1 MDTWKVIKTPMK
13 HIILALIAL
22 VALSG
27 LLPAVVAEPAAPVLK
42 DKVKATPEPAE
53 NSVLTT
59 ASQAAFLND
68 SWAPGQFEAPLAD
81 QAMGVL
87 KNMTR
92 NNTTLNN
99 STFAILD
106 FLDENYTPPAAVPPV
121 YTATGAK
128 KGGELAWTGE
138 AIYDFLS
145 DAWTPTS
152 AVQTYEQSPFKMHQ
166 MN

>member
-1 MDTWKVIKTPMK
+1 MGTWKVMKVPMK

-27 LLPAVVAEPAAPVLK
+27 LLPAIVAEPAAPVLI
-42 DKVKATPEPAE
+42 DKAKETAE
-53 NSVLTT
+53 SSETSVLAT

-68 SWAPGQFEAPLAD
+68 SWTPTPFLAPLAD
-81 QAMGVL
+81 QARGVL
-87 KNMTR
+87 KNMTN

-99 STFAILD
+99 STYAILD
-106 FLDENYTPPAAVPPV
+106 FLDDNYTSPAVESPT

-138 AIYDFLS
+138 AIYDFLKDS
-145 DAWTPTS
+145 WTPSTQVE
-152 AVQTYEQSPFKMHQ
+152 AYEQSPYKQRQ

>member
-27 LLPAVVAEPAAPVLK
+27 LLPAIVAEPAAPVLK

-59 ASQAAFLND
+59 ASQVAFLND
-68 SWAPGQFEAPLAD
+68 SWAPSKFEAPLAD

-99 STFAILD
+99 STYAILD
-106 FLDENYTPPAAVPPV
+106 FLDENYTPPAAEPPV
-121 YTATGAK
+121 YTATDAK
-128 KGGELAWTGE
+128 KGGEKAWTGE

-145 DAWTPTS
+145 DAWTPSST
-152 AVQTYEQSPFKMHQ
+152 VQAYEQSPFKMHQ

>member
-1 MDTWKVIKTPMK
+1 
-13 HIILALIAL
+13 
-22 VALSG
+22 
-27 LLPAVVAEPAAPVLK
+27 
-42 DKVKATPEPAE
+42 
-53 NSVLTT
+53 VLTT

-68 SWAPGQFEAPLAD
+68 SWAPSQFEAPLAD

-145 DAWTPTS
+145 DAWTPSS
-152 AVQTYEQSPFKMHQ
+152 AVQSYEQSPFKMHQ

>member
-1 MDTWKVIKTPMK
+1 MK

-27 LLPAVVAEPAAPVLK
+27 LLPAIVAEPAAPVLK

-68 SWAPGQFEAPLAD
+68 SWAPSQFQAPLAD
-81 QAMGVL
+81 QAMGGL
-87 KNMTR
+87 NNLTR

-145 DAWTPTS
+145 DAWTPSS
-152 AVQTYEQSPFKMHQ
+152 AVQSYEQSPFKMHQ

>member
-27 LLPAVVAEPAAPVLK
+27 LLPAIVAEPAAPVLK
-42 DKVKATPEPAE
+42 DKVKATPEPAQ
-53 NSVLTT
+53 SSILTT

-68 SWAPGQFEAPLAD
+68 SWAPSQFEAPLAD

-99 STFAILD
+99 STYAILD
-106 FLDENYTPPAAVPPV
+106 FLDENYTTPAAVPPV

-145 DAWTPTS
+145 DAWTPSS